1 MKEEFNSSQK
11 ADTLNTLECNI
22 GGIKT
27 YMNTENIRN
36 VVILGHQGSGKTSL
50 VESLA
55 FVSKL
60 IPQKGEVEKK
70 TTLSDYTPDEQR
82 RGTSIQTAIVPLNYN
97 GYKINVIDI
106 PGNDDFISEAIG
118 VNGVVKGAVLVI
130 DASVGVQV
138 GTVKHYKM
146 LRRKGVPTFIFVNKM
161 DKEDVDFEEVLME
174 IRDQLGKEVVSFCY
188 PLGHEKSFDG
198 FANAVDLKAHIFN
211 GKECVE
217 AEIYP
222 DKRDKILELHNT
234 IVEEVAKT
242 DDALLEKFFNGEDF
256 TKEEIRSSL
265 RVGVLSGEIT
275 PLIVGSALKNIG
287 VQTLLN
293 MFISYLPKPND
304 LKPLEAHDEN
314 GKEKVVPTSVD
325 APFSAYVFKT
335 IVDPYAGT
343 VNLAKVCSGVLHVG
357 DEVYVNG
364 GTQRVSMLYQMTGK
378 KLDSVNE
385 VIAGDICALT
395 RLEKVCSGDTLSS
408 PKSITVFKPNK
419 YPTAVIFKA
428 IVLNN
433 KNDESKLG
441 PALAKMQL
449 EDPALEVKRNNE
461 TKQLLLGGLS
471 ESHIAYALEKLK
483 TLYKV
488 ELTTEK
494 MKIVYRESIKGTA
507 EGDGRYVKQ
516 SGGSGFYG
524 VVKMR
529 FEPAEENV
537 FAEEVF
543 GGSVPKNYFPAV
555 EKGFFEAL
563 NSGLLAGF
571 PVIGVKGV
579 LIDGKYHPVDSNEQA
594 FKMAGILAF
603 KDAYLKCRPIILEPI
618 MRVKINV
625 ESRFTGSIL
634 SDLNTRRARIQNIE
648 EKEHGSQEIEALVPE
663 AEIID
668 YVTQLKSITQ
678 ASGFFNRE
686 FEAYEELPEY
696 LKDKVIAENKITQ

>member
-1 MKEEFNSSQK
+1 MGKVETK
-11 ADTLNTLECNI
+11 
-22 GGIKT
+22 
-27 YMNTENIRN
+27 NIRN
-36 VVILGHQGSGKTSL
+36 VVVLGHQSSGKTSL
-50 VESLA
+50 VEALA
-55 FVSKL
+55 FKSGL
-60 IPQKGEVEKK
+60 IPVKGEVEKK
-70 TTLSDYTPDEQR
+70 TTLSDYTPAEQA
-82 RGTSIQTAIVPLNYN
+82 RGGSIQTAVVPLNYK
-97 GYKINVIDI
+97 GYKINLVDI

-118 VNGVVKGAVLVI
+118 VTGIVKGAVLVI

-138 GTVKHYKM
+138 GTVKHWKQ
-146 LRRKGVPTFIFVNKM
+146 LQKKGVPTFIFINKM
-161 DKEDVDFEEVLME
+161 DKEDVDFDLLIED
-174 IRDQLGKEVVSFCY
+174 IRDKLGKNVISFCY
-188 PLGHEKSFDG
+188 PLGHDKQFDG

-222 DKRDKILELHNT
+222 DKRAKVLELHNT

-242 DDALLEKFFNGEDF
+242 DDELLEKFFGGEEF
-256 TKEEIRSSL
+256 TQEEIRKSL
-265 RVGVLSGEIT
+265 RIGVLSGELA
-275 PLIVGSALKNIG
+275 PVIVGCATKNIG
-287 VQTLLN
+287 VETLLE
-293 MFISYLPKPND
+293 MFINYLPSPTD
-304 LKPLEAHDEN
+304 LKPLEAHDEA
-314 GKEKVVPTSVD
+314 GKEKVVPTSESE
-325 APFSAYVFKT
+325 PFSAYVFKT
-335 IVDPYAGT
+335 VVDPYSG
-343 VNLAKVCSGVLHVG
+343 VINIIKVCSGVLHVG

-364 GTQRVSMLYQMTGK
+364 STQRVSMLYSMCGK
-378 KLDSVNE
+378 KLDSINE
-385 VIAGDICALT
+385 LAAGDIGAIT
-395 RLEKVCSGDTLSS
+395 RLDKVCSGNTLSS
-408 PKSITVFKPNK
+408 PKSITIFKPVK

-428 IVLNN
+428 ITLAN

-449 EDPALEVKRNNE
+449 EDPCLEVKRNNE

-471 ESHIAYALEKLK
+471 DSHIAFAIDKLK
-483 TLYKV
+483 TLYKID
-488 ELTTEK
+488 LSTEP
-494 MKIVYRESIKGTA
+494 MKVVYRESIKGTA

-529 FEPAEENV
+529 FEPSEENV

-543 GGSVPKNYFPAV
+543 GGAVPKNYFPAV

-563 NSGLLAGF
+563 QSGLLAGF

-618 MRVKINV
+618 MRVKVVIESKYTGNV
-625 ESRFTGSIL
+625 L

-648 EKEHGSQEIEALVPE
+648 EKDHGTQEIEALVPE
-663 AEIID
+663 AEILD

-686 FEAYEELPEY
+686 FVDYEELPEY
-696 LKDKVIAENKITQ
+696 LKDKVIAENKITQQ

>member
-1 MKEEFNSSQK
+1 MKTQ
-11 ADTLNTLECNI
+11 D
-22 GGIKT
+22 
-27 YMNTENIRN
+27 IRN

-55 FVSKL
+55 FTAKL

-70 TTLSDYTPDEQR
+70 NTLSDYTPDEQR
-82 RGTSIQTAIVPLNYN
+82 RGGSIQTAVVPINYN
-97 GYKINVIDI
+97 NYKINLIDI
-106 PGNDDFISEAIG
+106 PGNDDFISETIG
-118 VNGVVKGAVLVI
+118 VVGVVKGAVLVI

-138 GTVKHYKM
+138 GTIKHYKQ
-146 LRRKGVPTFIFVNKM
+146 LKRKGVPTFIFVNKM
-161 DKEDVDFEEVLME
+161 DKEDVDFEPVLE
-174 IRDQLGKEVVSFCY
+174 DIRDKLGKEVISFCY
-188 PLGHEKSFDG
+188 PLGHEKGFDG
-198 FANAVDLKAHIFN
+198 FANAVDLKAHIYN

-222 DKRDKILELHNT
+222 DKRNKILELHNT

-242 DDALLEKFFNGEDF
+242 NDELLEKFFNGEEF
-256 TKEEIRSSL
+256 TQQEIRESL
-265 RVGVLSGEIT
+265 RVGVLNGELT
-275 PLIVGSALKNIG
+275 PLIVGSATKNIG

-293 MFISYLPKPND
+293 MFINYLPAPND

-314 GKEKVVPTSVD
+314 GADKNVPTDVN

-335 IVDPYAGT
+335 IADPYAGII
-343 VNLAKVCSGVLHVG
+343 NIIKVCSGVLRVG

-364 GTQRVSMLYQMTGK
+364 STQRVSMLFTMTGK
-378 KLDSVNE
+378 KLDNVNE
-385 VIAGDICALT
+385 IIAGDIGAVT
-395 RLEKVCSGDTLSS
+395 RLEKVSSGDTLSS
-408 PKSITVFKPNK
+408 PKSVTVFKPVK

-428 IVLNN
+428 IILAN

-449 EDPALEVKRNNE
+449 EDPSLEVKRNNE

-471 ESHIAYALEKLK
+471 DSHINYALEKLK
-483 TLYKV
+483 TLYKID
-488 ELTTEK
+488 LTTEK
-494 MKIVYRESIKGTA
+494 MKIIYRESIKGTA

-529 FEPAEENV
+529 FEPCEENV

-543 GGSVPKNYFPAV
+543 GGAVPKNYFPAV

-603 KDAYLKCRPIILEPI
+603 KDAYPKCRPIILEPI
-618 MRVKINV
+618 MRIKVHA
-625 ESRFTGSIL
+625 ESKYTGSVL

-663 AEIID
+663 AEILD

-686 FEAYEELPEY
+686 FVAYEEVPEY
-696 LKDKVIAENKITQ
+696 LKEKVIKENKINQ

>member
-1 MKEEFNSSQK
+1 MK
-11 ADTLNTLECNI
+11 
-22 GGIKT
+22 
-27 YMNTENIRN
+27 TENIRN

-55 FVSKL
+55 YVSKL
-60 IPQKGEVEKK
+60 IPVKGEVEKK
-70 TTLSDYTPDEQR
+70 NTLSDYTPEEQKK
-82 RGTSIQTAIVPLNYN
+82 GGSIQTSVIPLEYE
-97 GYKINVIDI
+97 GYKVNLIDI
-106 PGNDDFISEAIG
+106 PGNDDFISETIG
-118 VNGVVKGAVLVI
+118 VTGVVKGAVLVV

-138 GTVKHYKM
+138 GTIKHFNQLKK
-146 LRRKGVPTFIFVNKM
+146 KGVPTFIFVNKM
-161 DKEDVDFEEVLME
+161 DKEDVEFELVLEE
-174 IRDQLGKEVVSFCY
+174 IREKLGKEVISFCY
-188 PLGHEKSFDG
+188 PLGHDKAFDG
-198 FANAVDLKAHIFN
+198 FANAVDLKAHIYN
-211 GKECVE
+211 GKECVD

-222 DKRDKILELHNT
+222 DKRAKILELHNT

-242 DDALLEKFFNGEDF
+242 NDELLEKFFNGEEF
-256 TKEEIRSSL
+256 SQQEIREAL
-265 RVGVLSGEIT
+265 RVGVLKGELT
-275 PLIVGSALKNIG
+275 PLIVGSATKNIG
-287 VQTLLN
+287 IQTLLK
-293 MFISYLPKPND
+293 MFISYLPNPTD
-304 LKPLEAHDEN
+304 LKPLEAHDEAGN
-314 GKEKVVPTSVD
+314 DKVVPTNVNE
-325 APFSAYVFKT
+325 PFSAYVFKT

-343 VNLAKVCSGVLHVG
+343 INLLKVCSGVLKVG

-378 KLDSVNE
+378 KLDSVSE
-385 VIAGDICALT
+385 IIAGDIGAVT
-395 RLEKVCSGDTLSS
+395 RLEKVSSGDSLSS
-408 PKSITVFKPNK
+408 PKSVTIYKPVK

-428 IVLNN
+428 IILAN

-471 ESHIAYALEKLK
+471 DSHIAYALEKLK
-483 TLYKV
+483 SVYKID
-488 ELTTEK
+488 LTTEK
-494 MKIVYRESIKGTA
+494 MKIIYRESIKGTA

-537 FAEEVF
+537 FAEEIF

-563 NSGLLAGF
+563 QSGLLAGF

-579 LIDGKYHPVDSNEQA
+579 LVDGKYHPVDSNEQA

-603 KDAYLKCRPIILEPI
+603 KDAYMKCRPIILEPI
-618 MRVKINV
+618 MRIKVNI
-625 ESRFTGSIL
+625 ESKYTGNIL

-648 EKEHGSQEIEALVPE
+648 EKEHGYQEIEALVPE

-668 YVTQLKSITQ
+668 YVTQLKSLTQ

-686 FEAYEELPEY
+686 FVNYEEVPEY
-696 LKDKVIAENKITQ
+696 LKDRVIQENAVKQ

>member
-1 MKEEFNSSQK
+1 MK
-11 ADTLNTLECNI
+11 
-22 GGIKT
+22 
-27 YMNTENIRN
+27 TENIRN

-60 IPQKGEVEKK
+60 IPAKGEVEKK
-70 TTLSDYTPDEQR
+70 NTLSDYTPEEQKK
-82 RGTSIQTAIVPLNYN
+82 GGSIQTSIIPLEYE
-97 GYKINVIDI
+97 GYKVNLIDI
-106 PGNDDFISEAIG
+106 PGNDDFISETIG
-118 VNGVVKGAVLVI
+118 VTGVVKGAVLVV

-138 GTVKHYKM
+138 GTIKHFNQLKK
-146 LRRKGVPTFIFVNKM
+146 KGVPTFIFVNKM
-161 DKEDVDFEEVLME
+161 DKEDVEFELVLEE
-174 IRDQLGKEVVSFCY
+174 IREKLGKEVISFCY
-188 PLGHEKSFDG
+188 PLGHDKAFDG
-198 FANAVDLKAHIFN
+198 FANAVDLKAHIYN
-211 GKECVE
+211 GKECVD

-222 DKRDKILELHNT
+222 DKRAKILELHNT

-242 DDALLEKFFNGEDF
+242 NDELLEKFFNGEEF
-256 TKEEIRSSL
+256 SQQEIREAL
-265 RVGVLSGEIT
+265 RVGVLKGELT
-275 PLIVGSALKNIG
+275 PLIVGSATKNIG
-287 VQTLLN
+287 IQTLLK
-293 MFISYLPKPND
+293 MFISYLPNPTD
-304 LKPLEAHDEN
+304 LKPLEAHDEAGN
-314 GKEKVVPTSVD
+314 DKVVPTDVNK
-325 APFSAYVFKT
+325 PFSAYVFKT

-343 VNLAKVCSGVLHVG
+343 INLLKVCSGVLKVG

-364 GTQRVSMLYQMTGK
+364 ETQRVSMLYQMTGK

-385 VIAGDICALT
+385 IIAGDIGAVT
-395 RLEKVCSGDTLSS
+395 RLEKVSSGDSLSS
-408 PKSITVFKPNK
+408 PKSVTIYKPVK

-428 IVLNN
+428 IILAN

-471 ESHIAYALEKLK
+471 DSHIAYALEKLK
-483 TLYKV
+483 SVYKID
-488 ELTTEK
+488 LTTEK
-494 MKIVYRESIKGTA
+494 MKIIYRESIKGTA

-537 FAEEVF
+537 FAEEIF

-563 NSGLLAGF
+563 QSGLLAGF

-579 LIDGKYHPVDSNEQA
+579 LVDGKYHPVDSNEQA

-603 KDAYLKCRPIILEPI
+603 KDAYMKCRPIILEPI
-618 MRVKINV
+618 MRIKVNI
-625 ESRFTGSIL
+625 ESKYTGNIL

-648 EKEHGSQEIEALVPE
+648 EKEHGYQEIEALVPE

-668 YVTQLKSITQ
+668 YVTQLKSLTQ

-686 FEAYEELPEY
+686 FVDYEEVPEY
-696 LKDKVIAENKITQ
+696 LKDRVIKENAVKQQ

>member
-1 MKEEFNSSQK
+1 
-11 ADTLNTLECNI
+11 
-22 GGIKT
+22 
-27 YMNTENIRN
+27 MNTENIRN

-55 FVSKL
+55 YTAKL

-70 TTLSDYTPDEQR
+70 NTLSDYTPDEQR
-82 RGTSIQTAIVPLNYN
+82 RGGSIQTSVIPLEYN
-97 GYKINVIDI
+97 GYKINLLDI
-106 PGNDDFISEAIG
+106 PGNDDFISEVIG
-118 VNGVVKGAVLVI
+118 VAGVVKGAVLVI

-138 GTVKHYKM
+138 GTLKHYKQ
-146 LRRKGVPTFIFVNKM
+146 LKRKGVPTFIFVNKM
-161 DKEDVDFEEVLME
+161 DKEDVDFEPILED
-174 IRDQLGKEVVSFCY
+174 IREQLGKEVISFCY
-188 PLGHEKSFDG
+188 PLGHEKGFDG
-198 FANAVDLKAHIFN
+198 FANAVDLKAHIYN

-222 DKRDKILELHNT
+222 DKRNKILELHNT

-242 DDALLEKFFNGEDF
+242 DDALLEKFFNGEEF
-256 TKEEIRSSL
+256 NLEEIRNSL
-265 RVGVLSGEIT
+265 RIGVLAGDLT
-275 PLIVGSALKNIG
+275 PLIVGSATKNIG

-293 MFISYLPKPND
+293 MFISYLPNPND

-314 GKEKVVPTSVD
+314 GNEKVVPTDVNQ
-325 APFSAYVFKT
+325 PFSAYVFKT

-343 VNLAKVCSGVLHVG
+343 INLLKVCSGVLHVG

-364 GTQRVSMLYQMTGK
+364 GTQRISMLYTMTGK
-378 KLDSVNE
+378 KLDNVNE
-385 VIAGDICALT
+385 LIAGDIGAIT
-395 RLEKVCSGDTLSS
+395 RVEKVKSGDSLSS
-408 PKSITVFKPNK
+408 PKSITIFKPVK
-419 YPTAVIFKA
+419 FPTAVIFKA
-428 IVLNN
+428 IILEN

-471 ESHIAYALEKLK
+471 ESHINFALEKLK
-483 TLYKV
+483 TLYKIN
-488 ELTTEK
+488 LTTEK
-494 MKIVYRESIKGTA
+494 MKVVYRESIKGTA

-529 FEPAEENV
+529 FEPAEENE

-543 GGSVPKNYFPAV
+543 GGAVPKNYFPAV

-603 KDAYLKCRPIILEPI
+603 KDAYMKCRPIILEPI
-618 MRVKINV
+618 MRVKVNV
-625 ESRFTGSIL
+625 ESRYTGSIL

-648 EKEHGSQEIEALVPE
+648 EKEHGYQEIEALVPE

-678 ASGFFNRE
+678 ASGYFNRE
-686 FEAYEELPEY
+686 FVDYEELPNY
-696 LKDKVIAENKITQ
+696 LVDKVIAENKIKE

>member
-1 MKEEFNSSQK
+1 METK
-11 ADTLNTLECNI
+11 
-22 GGIKT
+22 
-27 YMNTENIRN
+27 NIRN

-55 FVSKL
+55 YTSKL
-60 IPQKGEVEKK
+60 IPVKGEVEKK
-70 TTLSDYTPDEQR
+70 NTLSDYTPEEQKK
-82 RGTSIQTAIVPLNYN
+82 GGSIQTSVIPLEYE
-97 GYKINVIDI
+97 GHKINLIDI
-106 PGNDDFISEAIG
+106 PGNDDFISETIG
-118 VNGVVKGAVLVI
+118 VTGVVKGAVLVV

-138 GTVKHYKM
+138 GTVKHFNQLKK
-146 LRRKGVPTFIFVNKM
+146 KGVPTFIFVNKM
-161 DKEDVDFEEVLME
+161 DKEDVEFELVLEE
-174 IRDQLGKEVVSFCY
+174 IREKLGKEVISFCY
-188 PLGHEKSFDG
+188 PLGHEKTFDG
-198 FANAVDLKAHIFN
+198 FANAVDLKAHIYN
-211 GKECVE
+211 GKECEE

-222 DKRDKILELHNT
+222 DKRAKILELHNT

-242 DDALLEKFFNGEDF
+242 NDELLEKFFNGEEF
-256 TKEEIRSSL
+256 TMKEIREAL
-265 RVGVLSGEIT
+265 RVGVLKGELT
-275 PLIVGSALKNIG
+275 PLIVGSATKNIG
-287 VQTLLN
+287 VHTLLN
-293 MFISYLPKPND
+293 MFINYLPTPSD
-304 LKPLEAHDEN
+304 LKPLEAHDEA
-314 GKEKVVPTSVD
+314 GKEKVVPTDVSE
-325 APFSAYVFKT
+325 PFSAYVFKT
-335 IVDPYAGT
+335 IVDPYAGII
-343 VNLAKVCSGVLHVG
+343 NLLKVCSGVLHVG

-364 GTQRVSMLYQMTGK
+364 GTQRVSMLYKMTGK

-385 VIAGDICALT
+385 IIAGDIGAVT
-395 RLEKVCSGDTLSS
+395 RLEKVASGDSLSS
-408 PKSITVFKPNK
+408 PKSITIYKPVK
-419 YPTAVIFKA
+419 YPTAVIYKA
-428 IVLNN
+428 IILAN

-449 EDPALEVKRNNE
+449 EDPALDVKRNNE

-471 ESHIAYALEKLK
+471 DSHIAYALEKLK
-483 TLYKV
+483 SVYKID
-488 ELTTEK
+488 LTTEK
-494 MKIVYRESIKGTA
+494 MKIIYRESIKGTA

-537 FAEEVF
+537 FAEEIF

-563 NSGLLAGF
+563 QSGLLAGF

-579 LIDGKYHPVDSNEQA
+579 LVDGKYHPVDSNEQA

-618 MRVKINV
+618 MRIKVNV
-625 ESRFTGSIL
+625 ESKYTGNIL

-648 EKEHGSQEIEALVPE
+648 EKEHGYQEIEALVPE

-668 YVTQLKSITQ
+668 YVTQLKSLTQ

-686 FEAYEELPEY
+686 FVNYEEVPEY
-696 LKDKVIAENKITQ
+696 LKDKVIQENAVKQQ

>member
-1 MKEEFNSSQK
+1 MK
-11 ADTLNTLECNI
+11 
-22 GGIKT
+22 
-27 YMNTENIRN
+27 TENIRN

-60 IPQKGEVEKK
+60 IPAKGEVEKK
-70 TTLSDYTPDEQR
+70 NTLSDYTPEEQKK
-82 RGTSIQTAIVPLNYN
+82 GGSIQTSIIPLEYE
-97 GYKINVIDI
+97 GYKVNLIDI
-106 PGNDDFISEAIG
+106 PGNDDFISETIG
-118 VNGVVKGAVLVI
+118 VTGVVKGAVLVV

-138 GTVKHYKM
+138 GTIKHFNQLKK
-146 LRRKGVPTFIFVNKM
+146 KGVPTFIFVNKM
-161 DKEDVDFEEVLME
+161 DKEDVEFELVLEE
-174 IRDQLGKEVVSFCY
+174 IREKLGKEVISFCY
-188 PLGHEKSFDG
+188 PLGHDKAFDG
-198 FANAVDLKAHIFN
+198 CANAVDLKAHIYN
-211 GKECVE
+211 GKECVD

-222 DKRDKILELHNT
+222 DKRAKILELHNT

-242 DDALLEKFFNGEDF
+242 NDDLLEKFFNGEEF
-256 TKEEIRSSL
+256 SQQEIREAL
-265 RVGVLSGEIT
+265 RVGVLKGELT
-275 PLIVGSALKNIG
+275 PLIVGSATKNIG
-287 VQTLLN
+287 VQTLLK
-293 MFISYLPKPND
+293 MFISYLPNPTD
-304 LKPLEAHDEN
+304 LKPLEAHDEAGN
-314 GKEKVVPTSVD
+314 DKVVPTDVNE
-325 APFSAYVFKT
+325 PFSAYVFKT

-343 VNLAKVCSGVLHVG
+343 INLLKVCSGVLKVG

-364 GTQRVSMLYQMTGK
+364 ETQRVSMLYQMTGK

-385 VIAGDICALT
+385 IIAGDIGAVT
-395 RLEKVCSGDTLSS
+395 RLEKVSSGDSLSS
-408 PKSITVFKPNK
+408 PKSVTIYKPVK

-428 IVLNN
+428 IILAN

-471 ESHIAYALEKLK
+471 DSHIAYALEKLK
-483 TLYKV
+483 SVYKID
-488 ELTTEK
+488 LTTEK
-494 MKIVYRESIKGTA
+494 MKIIYRESIKGTA

-537 FAEEVF
+537 FAEEIF

-563 NSGLLAGF
+563 QSGLLAGF

-579 LIDGKYHPVDSNEQA
+579 LVDGKYHPVDSNEQA

-603 KDAYLKCRPIILEPI
+603 KDAYMKCRPIILEPI
-618 MRVKINV
+618 MRIKVNI
-625 ESRFTGSIL
+625 ESKYTGNIL

-648 EKEHGSQEIEALVPE
+648 EKEHGYQEIEALVPE

-668 YVTQLKSITQ
+668 YVTQLKSLTQ

-686 FEAYEELPEY
+686 FVDYEEVPEY
-696 LKDKVIAENKITQ
+696 LKDRVIQENAVKQQ

>member
-1 MKEEFNSSQK
+1 MK
-11 ADTLNTLECNI
+11 
-22 GGIKT
+22 
-27 YMNTENIRN
+27 TENIRN

-55 FVSKL
+55 YTAKL

-70 TTLSDYTPDEQR
+70 NTLSDYTPEEQR
-82 RGTSIQTAIVPLNYN
+82 RGGSIQTAIVPMDYN
-97 GYKINVIDI
+97 GYKINLLDI
-106 PGNDDFISEAIG
+106 PGNDDFISEVIG
-118 VNGVVKGAVLVI
+118 VAGVVKGAVLVV

-138 GTVKHYKM
+138 GTIKHYKQ
-146 LRRKGVPTFIFVNKM
+146 LKKKGVPTFIFVNKM
-161 DKEDVDFEEVLME
+161 DKEEVEFDLVLEE
-174 IRDQLGKEVVSFCY
+174 IREKLGKEVISFCY

-222 DKRDKILELHNT
+222 DKRNKVLELHNT

-242 DDALLEKFFNGEDF
+242 DDALLEKFFNGEEF
-256 TKEEIRSSL
+256 TQQEIRDSL
-265 RVGVLSGEIT
+265 RIGVLRGDLT
-275 PLIVGSALKNIG
+275 PLIVGSATKNIG
-287 VQTLLN
+287 VKTLLD
-293 MFISYLPKPND
+293 MFISYLPNPSD
-304 LKPLEAHDEN
+304 LKPLEAHDEAGN
-314 GKEKVVPTSVD
+314 EKVVPTSVD
-325 APFSAYVFKT
+325 EPFSAYVFKT

-343 VNLAKVCSGVLHVG
+343 INLIKVCSGVLHVG

-364 GTQRVSMLYQMTGK
+364 GTQRVSMLYMMTGK
-378 KLDSVNE
+378 KLDGINE
-385 VIAGDICALT
+385 LIAGDIGAVT
-395 RLEKVCSGDTLSS
+395 RLEKVASGDSLSS
-408 PKSITVFKPNK
+408 PKSITIFKPVK

-428 IVLNN
+428 IVLAN

-471 ESHIAYALEKLK
+471 DSHINYALEKLK
-483 TLYKV
+483 NIYKIA
-488 ELTTEK
+488 LTTEK
-494 MKIVYRESIKGTA
+494 MKIIYRESIKGTA

-529 FEPAEENV
+529 FEPSEENV

-543 GGSVPKNYFPAV
+543 GGAVPKNYFPAV

-563 NSGLLAGF
+563 QSGLLAGF

-618 MRVKINV
+618 MRIFVHAETKY
-625 ESRFTGSIL
+625 TGSIL
-634 SDLNTRRARIQNIE
+634 SDLNSRRSRIQNIE
-648 EKEHGSQEIEALVPE
+648 DKEGMQEIEALVPE

-678 ASGFFNRE
+678 ASGFFTRE
-686 FEAYEELPEY
+686 FVAYEELPEY

>member
-1 MKEEFNSSQK
+1 MKTQ
-11 ADTLNTLECNI
+11 D
-22 GGIKT
+22 
-27 YMNTENIRN
+27 IRN

-55 FVSKL
+55 FTAKL

-70 TTLSDYTPDEQR
+70 NTLSDYTPDEQR
-82 RGTSIQTAIVPLNYN
+82 RGGSIQTAVIPINYN
-97 GYKINVIDI
+97 NYKINLIDI
-106 PGNDDFISEAIG
+106 PGNDDFISETIG
-118 VNGVVKGAVLVI
+118 VVGVVKGAVLVI

-138 GTVKHYKM
+138 GTIKHYKQ
-146 LRRKGVPTFIFVNKM
+146 LKRKGVPTFIFVNKM
-161 DKEDVDFEEVLME
+161 DKEDVDFEPVLE
-174 IRDQLGKEVVSFCY
+174 DIRDKLGKEVISFCY
-188 PLGHEKSFDG
+188 PLGHEKGFDG
-198 FANAVDLKAHIFN
+198 FANAVDLKAHIYN

-222 DKRDKILELHNT
+222 DKRNKILELHNT

-242 DDALLEKFFNGEDF
+242 NDELLEKFFNGEEF
-256 TKEEIRSSL
+256 TQQEIRESL
-265 RVGVLSGEIT
+265 RVGVLNGELT
-275 PLIVGSALKNIG
+275 PLIVGSATKNIG

-293 MFISYLPKPND
+293 MFINYLPAPND

-314 GKEKVVPTSVD
+314 GADKNVPTDVN

-335 IVDPYAGT
+335 IADPYAGII
-343 VNLAKVCSGVLHVG
+343 NIIKVCSGVLRVG

-364 GTQRVSMLYQMTGK
+364 STQRVSMLFTMTGK
-378 KLDSVNE
+378 KLDNVNE
-385 VIAGDICALT
+385 IIAGDIGAVT
-395 RLEKVCSGDTLSS
+395 RLEKVSSGDTLSS
-408 PKSITVFKPNK
+408 PKSVTIFKPVK

-428 IVLNN
+428 IILAN

-449 EDPALEVKRNNE
+449 EDPSLEVKRNNE

-471 ESHIAYALEKLK
+471 DSHINYALEKLK
-483 TLYKV
+483 TLYKID
-488 ELTTEK
+488 LTTEK
-494 MKIVYRESIKGTA
+494 MKIIYRESIKGTA

-537 FAEEVF
+537 FAEEIF

-579 LIDGKYHPVDSNEQA
+579 LVDGKYHPVDSNEQA

-618 MRVKINV
+618 MRIKVNI
-625 ESRFTGSIL
+625 ESKYTGNIL

-648 EKEHGSQEIEALVPE
+648 EKEHGYQEIEALVPE

-668 YVTQLKSITQ
+668 YVTQLKSLTQ

-686 FEAYEELPEY
+686 FVDYEELPEY
-696 LKDKVIAENKITQ
+696 LKDKVIAENKIVNQ

>member
-1 MKEEFNSSQK
+1 ME
-11 ADTLNTLECNI
+11 
-22 GGIKT
+22 IK
-27 YMNTENIRN
+27 NIRN

-55 FVSKL
+55 YASKL
-60 IPQKGEVEKK
+60 IPVKGEVEKK
-70 TTLSDYTPDEQR
+70 NTLSDYTPEEQKK
-82 RGTSIQTAIVPLNYN
+82 GGSIQTSVIPLEYE
-97 GYKINVIDI
+97 GHKINLIDI
-106 PGNDDFISEAIG
+106 PGNDDFISETIG
-118 VNGVVKGAVLVI
+118 VTGVVKGAVLVI

-138 GTVKHYKM
+138 GTVKHFNQLKK
-146 LRRKGVPTFIFVNKM
+146 KGVPTFIFVNKM
-161 DKEDVDFEEVLME
+161 DKEDVEFELVLEE
-174 IRDQLGKEVVSFCY
+174 IREKLGKEVISFCY
-188 PLGHEKSFDG
+188 PLGHEKTFDG
-198 FANAVDLKAHIFN
+198 FANAVDLKAHIYN
-211 GKECVE
+211 GKECEE

-222 DKRDKILELHNT
+222 DKRAKILELHNT

-242 DDALLEKFFNGEDF
+242 NDELLEKFFNGEEF
-256 TKEEIRSSL
+256 TMKEIREAL
-265 RVGVLSGEIT
+265 RVGVLKGELT
-275 PLIVGSALKNIG
+275 PLIVGSATKNIG
-287 VQTLLN
+287 VHTLLN
-293 MFISYLPKPND
+293 MFINYLPTPSD
-304 LKPLEAHDEN
+304 LKPLEAHDET
-314 GKEKVVPTSVD
+314 GKEKVVPTDVSE
-325 APFSAYVFKT
+325 PFSAYVFKT
-335 IVDPYAGT
+335 IVDPYAGII
-343 VNLAKVCSGVLHVG
+343 NLLKVCSGVLHVG

-364 GTQRVSMLYQMTGK
+364 GTQRVSMLYKMTSK

-385 VIAGDICALT
+385 IIAGDIGAVT
-395 RLEKVCSGDTLSS
+395 RLEKVASGDSLSS
-408 PKSITVFKPNK
+408 PKSITIYKPVK
-419 YPTAVIFKA
+419 YPTAVIYKA
-428 IVLNN
+428 IILAN

-449 EDPALEVKRNNE
+449 EDPALDVKRNNE

-471 ESHIAYALEKLK
+471 DSHIAYALEKLK
-483 TLYKV
+483 SVYKID
-488 ELTTEK
+488 LTTEK
-494 MKIVYRESIKGTA
+494 MKIIYRESIKGTA

-537 FAEEVF
+537 FAEEIF

-563 NSGLLAGF
+563 QSGLLAGF

-579 LIDGKYHPVDSNEQA
+579 LVDGKYHPVDSNEQA

-618 MRVKINV
+618 MRIKVNV
-625 ESRFTGSIL
+625 ESKYTGNIL

-648 EKEHGSQEIEALVPE
+648 EKEHGYQEIEALVPE

-668 YVTQLKSITQ
+668 YVTQLKSLTQ

-686 FEAYEELPEY
+686 FVNYEEVPEY
-696 LKDKVIAENKITQ
+696 LKEKVIQENAVKQQ

>member
-1 MKEEFNSSQK
+1 MK
-11 ADTLNTLECNI
+11 
-22 GGIKT
+22 
-27 YMNTENIRN
+27 TENIRN
-36 VVILGHQGSGKTSL
+36 VVILGHQGSGKTTL

-55 FVSKL
+55 FEAKL

-70 TTLSDYTPDEQR
+70 NTLSDYTPEEQR
-82 RGTSIQTAIVPLNYN
+82 RGGSIQTAVIPLEYN
-97 GYKINVIDI
+97 GYKINLLDI
-106 PGNDDFISEAIG
+106 PGNDDFISEVIG
-118 VNGVVKGAVLVI
+118 VAGVVKGAVLVV

-138 GTVKHYKM
+138 GTIKHYKQ
-146 LRRKGVPTFIFVNKM
+146 LKKKGVPTFVFVNKM
-161 DKEDVDFEEVLME
+161 DKEEVE
-174 IRDQLGKEVVSFCY
+174 FDAVIEDIREKLGKEVVSFCY
-188 PLGHEKSFDG
+188 PLGKNKSFDG
-198 FANAVDLKAHIFN
+198 FANAVDMKAHIYN

-222 DKRDKILELHNT
+222 DKMDKVMELHNT
-234 IVEEVAKT
+234 IAEEVAKT
-242 DDALLEKFFNGEDF
+242 NDELLEKYFNGEEF
-256 TKEEIRSSL
+256 TDQEINEAL
-265 RVGVLSGEIT
+265 RAGVLNCEIT
-275 PLIVGSALKNIG
+275 PLIVGSATKNIG

-293 MFISYLPKPND
+293 MFISYLPNPAD

-325 APFSAYVFKT
+325 EPFSAYVFKT

-343 VNLAKVCSGVLHVG
+343 INLLKVCSGVLHVG
-357 DEVYVNG
+357 DEVYTNG
-364 GTQRVSMLYQMTGK
+364 VTQRVSMLYTMTGK
-378 KLDSVNE
+378 KLDNANE
-385 VIAGDICALT
+385 VIAGDICAVT
-395 RLEKVCSGDTLSS
+395 RLEKVCSGDSLSS
-408 PKSITVFKPNK
+408 PKAVTIFKPVK
-419 YPTAVIFKA
+419 YPTAVIYKA
-428 IVLNN
+428 IILAN

-449 EDPALEVKRNNE
+449 EDPSLDVKRNNE

-471 ESHIAYALEKLK
+471 DSHINYALEKLK
-483 TLYKV
+483 NLYKIA
-488 ELTTEK
+488 LTTEK
-494 MKIVYRESIKGTA
+494 MKVIYRESIKGTA

-529 FEPAEENV
+529 FEPSEENV
-537 FAEEVF
+537 FAEEIF
-543 GGSVPKNYFPAV
+543 GGAVPKNYFPAV

-563 NSGLLAGF
+563 QSGLLAGF

-618 MRVKINV
+618 MRIFVHAETKY
-625 ESRFTGSIL
+625 TGNIL
-634 SDLNTRRARIQNIE
+634 SDLNSRRARIQNIE
-648 EKEHGSQEIEALVPE
+648 DKDGMQEIEALVPE

-678 ASGFFNRE
+678 ASGFFTRE
-686 FEAYEELPEY
+686 FVSYEELPDY
-696 LKDKVIAENKITQ
+696 LKDKVIAENKPAQ

>member
-1 MKEEFNSSQK
+1 MAKFDAK
-11 ADTLNTLECNI
+11 
-22 GGIKT
+22 
-27 YMNTENIRN
+27 NIRN
-36 VVILGHQGSGKTSL
+36 VVILGHQSSGKTSL
-50 VESLA
+50 VESMAL
-55 FVSKL
+55 VSGL

-70 TTLSDYTPDEQR
+70 NTLSDYTPDEQR
-82 RGTSIQTAIVPLNYN
+82 RGTSIQTSIIPLTYK
-97 GYKINVIDI
+97 GYKINLIDI

-118 VNGVVKGAVLVI
+118 VTGIVKGAVLVV

-138 GTVKHYKM
+138 GTVKHWNQ
-146 LRRKGVPTFIFVNKM
+146 LRKKGIPTFIFINKM
-161 DKEDVDFEEVLME
+161 DKEEVEFELVLDE
-174 IRDQLGKEVVSFCY
+174 IREKLGNNVISFCY
-188 PLGHEKSFDG
+188 PLGHEKAFDG
-198 FANAVDLKAHIFN
+198 FANAVDLKAHIYN

-222 DKRDKILELHNT
+222 DKRPKILELHNT

-242 DDALLEKFFNGEDF
+242 NDELLEKFFNGETF
-256 TKEEIRSSL
+256 THEEIRSSL
-265 RVGVLSGEIT
+265 RIGVLKGDLA
-275 PLIVGSALKNIG
+275 PVIVGSATKNIG
-287 VQTLLN
+287 VQTLLQ
-293 MFISYLPKPND
+293 MFIDYLPNPCD
-304 LKPLEAHDEN
+304 LKPLEAHDAD
-314 GKEKVVPTSVD
+314 GKEVTRQTSD
-325 APFSAYVFKT
+325 SEPFSAYVFKT
-335 IVDPYAGT
+335 IVDPYSG
-343 VNLAKVCSGVLHVG
+343 VINVIKVCSGVLHAG

-364 GTQRVSMLYQMTGK
+364 STQRVSMLYSMTGK
-378 KLDSVNE
+378 KLDSIDE
-385 VIAGDICALT
+385 LSAGDIGAIT
-395 RLEKVCSGDTLSS
+395 RLEKVCSGNTLCS
-408 PKSITVFKPNK
+408 PKAITIYKPVK

-428 IVLNN
+428 IVLAN

-449 EDPALEVKRNNE
+449 EDPCIEVKRNNE

-471 ESHIAYALEKLK
+471 SSHIDFAIEKLK
-483 TLYKV
+483 TLYKIDV
-488 ELTTEK
+488 STEM

-529 FEPAEENV
+529 FEPSEENC
-537 FAEEVF
+537 FAEEVY
-543 GGSVPKNYFPAV
+543 GGAVPKNFFPAV

-563 NSGLLAGF
+563 NNGLLAGF

-603 KDAYLKCRPIILEPI
+603 KDAYPKCRPIILEPI
-618 MRVKINV
+618 MRVKVHIESKYTGNV
-625 ESRFTGSIL
+625 L

-648 EKEHGSQEIEALVPE
+648 EKEHGNQEIEALIPE
-663 AEIID
+663 AEILD

-686 FEAYEELPEY
+686 FVAYEELPEY
-696 LKDKVIAENKITQ
+696 LKDKVIKENKIEQ

>member
-1 MKEEFNSSQK
+1 MK
-11 ADTLNTLECNI
+11 
-22 GGIKT
+22 
-27 YMNTENIRN
+27 TENIRN

-55 FVSKL
+55 YVSKL
-60 IPQKGEVEKK
+60 IPAKGEVEKK
-70 TTLSDYTPDEQR
+70 NTLSDYTPEEQKK
-82 RGTSIQTAIVPLNYN
+82 GGSIQTSIIPLQYE
-97 GYKINVIDI
+97 GYKVNLIDI
-106 PGNDDFISEAIG
+106 PGNDDFISETIG
-118 VNGVVKGAVLVI
+118 VTGVVKGAVLVV

-138 GTVKHYKM
+138 GTIKHFNQLKK
-146 LRRKGVPTFIFVNKM
+146 KGVPTFIFVNKM
-161 DKEDVDFEEVLME
+161 DKEDVEFELVLEE
-174 IRDQLGKEVVSFCY
+174 IREKLGKEVISFCY
-188 PLGHEKSFDG
+188 PLGHDKAFDG
-198 FANAVDLKAHIFN
+198 FANAVDLKAHIYN
-211 GKECVE
+211 GKECVD

-222 DKRDKILELHNT
+222 DKRAKILELHNT

-242 DDALLEKFFNGEDF
+242 NDELLEKFFNGEEF
-256 TKEEIRSSL
+256 SQQEIREAL
-265 RVGVLSGEIT
+265 RVGVLKGELT
-275 PLIVGSALKNIG
+275 PLIVGSATKNIG
-287 VQTLLN
+287 IQTLLK
-293 MFISYLPKPND
+293 MFISYLPNPND
-304 LKPLEAHDEN
+304 LKPLEAHDEAGN
-314 GKEKVVPTSVD
+314 DKVVPTDVNE
-325 APFSAYVFKT
+325 PFSAYVFKT

-343 VNLAKVCSGVLHVG
+343 INLLKVCSGVLKVG

-364 GTQRVSMLYQMTGK
+364 STQRVSMLYQMTGK

-385 VIAGDICALT
+385 IIAGDIGAVT
-395 RLEKVCSGDTLSS
+395 RLEKVSSGDSLSS
-408 PKSITVFKPNK
+408 PKSVTIYKPVK

-428 IVLNN
+428 IILAN

-471 ESHIAYALEKLK
+471 DSHIAYALEKLK
-483 TLYKV
+483 SVYKID
-488 ELTTEK
+488 LTTEK
-494 MKIVYRESIKGTA
+494 MKIIYRESIKGTA

-537 FAEEVF
+537 FAEEIF

-563 NSGLLAGF
+563 QSGLLAGF

-603 KDAYLKCRPIILEPI
+603 KDAYMKCKPIILEPI
-618 MRVKINV
+618 MRIKVNI
-625 ESRFTGSIL
+625 ESKYTGNIL

-648 EKEHGSQEIEALVPE
+648 EKEHGYQEIEAPE

-668 YVTQLKSITQ
+668 YVTQLKSLTQ

-686 FEAYEELPEY
+686 FVNYEEVPEY
-696 LKDKVIAENKITQ
+696 LKDRVIQENAVKQ

>member
-1 MKEEFNSSQK
+1 MKV
-11 ADTLNTLECNI
+11 
-22 GGIKT
+22 
-27 YMNTENIRN
+27 ENIRN
-36 VVILGHQGSGKTSL
+36 VVLLGHQSSGKTSL

-60 IPQKGEVEKK
+60 ISQKGEVEKK
-70 TTLSDYTPDEQR
+70 NTLSDYTPDEQK
-82 RGTSIQTAIVPLNYN
+82 RGSSIQTAVIPLKYDN
-97 GYKINVIDI
+97 YKINLIDV

-118 VNGVVKGAVLVI
+118 VVGAVKGAVLVI
-130 DASVGVQV
+130 DASIGVQV

-161 DKEDVDFEEVLME
+161 DKEDVDFENVLNE
-174 IRDQLGKEVVSFCY
+174 IREKLGKEVISFCY
-188 PLGHEKSFDG
+188 PLGHDKSFDG
-198 FANAVDLKAHIFN
+198 YADAVDLKAHVYN

-242 DDALLEKFFNGEDF
+242 DDALLEKFFNGEEF
-256 TKEEIRSSL
+256 TLEEIRNSL
-265 RVGVLSGEIT
+265 RIGVLAGELT

-287 VQTLLN
+287 VDTLLK
-293 MFISYLPKPND
+293 MFISYLPNPND
-304 LKPLEAHDEN
+304 LKPLAAHDEN
-314 GKEKVVPTSVD
+314 GNEKVVPTSVD
-325 APFSAYVFKT
+325 EPFSAYVFKT
-335 IVDPYAGT
+335 VVDTYTGAT
-343 VNLAKVCSGVLHVG
+343 NLIKVCSGVLHVG

-364 GTQRVSMLYQMTGK
+364 STQRISMLYEMCGK

-385 VIAGDICALT
+385 LIAGDIGAVT
-395 RLEKVCSGDTLSS
+395 RLEKVRSGDSLSS
-408 PKSITVFKPNK
+408 PKSITIFKPAK
-419 YPTAVIFKA
+419 FPTAVIFKA
-428 IVLNN
+428 IVLTN

-449 EDPALEVKRNNE
+449 EDPSLEVKRNNE
-461 TKQLLLGGLS
+461 TKQQLLGGLS
-471 ESHIAYALEKLK
+471 ESHIAFALDKLK
-483 TLYKV
+483 NTYKIA
-488 ELTTEK
+488 LTTEK
-494 MKIVYRESIKGTA
+494 MKIIYRESIKGTA

-529 FEPAEENV
+529 FEPAEENS

-543 GGSVPKNYFPAV
+543 GGAVPKNYFPAV

-563 NSGLLAGF
+563 NNGLLAGF
-571 PVIGVKGV
+571 PVIGVRGV
-579 LIDGKYHPVDSNEQA
+579 LVDGKYHPVDSNEQA

-603 KDAYLKCRPIILEPI
+603 KDAYLKCKPIILEPI
-618 MRVKINV
+618 MRIKVNADTAY
-625 ESRFTGSIL
+625 TGNIL

-648 EKEHGSQEIEALVPE
+648 EKEHGTQEIEALVPE

-668 YVTQLKSITQ
+668 YVTKLKSLTQ

-686 FEAYEELPEY
+686 FEAYEELPEF
-696 LKDKVIAENKITQ
+696 LKEKVIAENKPENN

>member
-1 MKEEFNSSQK
+1 MK
-11 ADTLNTLECNI
+11 
-22 GGIKT
+22 
-27 YMNTENIRN
+27 TENIRN
-36 VVILGHQGSGKTSL
+36 VVILGHQSSGKTSL

-55 FVSKL
+55 FTAKL
-60 IPQKGEVEKK
+60 IPAKGEVEKK
-70 TTLSDYTPDEQR
+70 NTLSDYTPDEQR
-82 RGTSIQTAIVPLNYN
+82 RGASIQTAVVPLKYN
-97 GYKINVIDI
+97 DYKINLIDI

-118 VNGVVKGAVLVI
+118 VVGAVKGAVLVI
-130 DASVGVQV
+130 DASIGVQV

-146 LRRKGVPTFIFVNKM
+146 LKKKGIPTFIFVNKM
-161 DKEDVDFEEVLME
+161 DKEDVKFDEVLDE
-174 IRDQLGKEVVSFCY
+174 IREKLGKEVISFCY
-188 PLGHEKSFDG
+188 PLGHEKAFDG
-198 FANAVDLKAHIFN
+198 FANAVDLKAHIYN

-222 DKRDKILELHNT
+222 DKRAKVLELHNT

-242 DDALLEKFFNGEDF
+242 NDELLEKFFNGEEF
-256 TKEEIRSSL
+256 TQEEIRSSL
-265 RVGVLSGEIT
+265 RTGVLGGELT
-275 PLIVGSALKNIG
+275 PLIVGSATKNIG
-287 VQTLLN
+287 VQTLLQ
-293 MFISYLPKPND
+293 MFINYLPNPSD
-304 LKPLEAHDEN
+304 LKPLAAHDEN
-314 GKEKVVPTSVD
+314 GVDKEVPTSVD
-325 APFSAYVFKT
+325 APFSAYIFKT
-335 IVDPYAGT
+335 VVDPYTG
-343 VNLAKVCSGVLHVG
+343 VINIIKVTSGVLHVG

-364 GTQRVSMLYQMTGK
+364 ETQKVSMLFEMTGK
-378 KLDSVNE
+378 KLDAVNE
-385 VIAGDICALT
+385 LIAGDIGAIT
-395 RLEKVCSGDTLSS
+395 RLEKVKSGDTLSS
-408 PKSITVFKPNK
+408 PKSITIFKPVK

-428 IVLNN
+428 IILEN
-433 KNDESKLG
+433 KNDESKLS

-461 TKQLLLGGLS
+461 TKQQLLGGLS

-483 TLYKV
+483 NTYKV
-488 ELTTEK
+488 SLTTEK
-494 MKIVYRESIKGTA
+494 MKIIYRESIKGTA

-543 GGSVPKNYFPAV
+543 GGAVPKNYFPAV

-579 LIDGKYHPVDSNEQA
+579 LVDGKYHPVDSNEQA

-603 KDAYLKCRPIILEPI
+603 KDAYMKCRPIILEPI
-618 MRVKINV
+618 MRIKVV
-625 ESRFTGSIL
+625 ADTVYTGNIL

-668 YVTQLKSITQ
+668 YVTKLKSLTQ

-686 FEAYEELPEY
+686 FEGYEELPEF
-696 LKDKVIAENKITQ
+696 LKDKVIAENKIEQ

>member
-1 MKEEFNSSQK
+1 MK
-11 ADTLNTLECNI
+11 
-22 GGIKT
+22 
-27 YMNTENIRN
+27 TENIRN

-55 FVSKL
+55 FTSKL

-70 TTLSDYTPDEQR
+70 NTLSDYSAEEQR
-82 RGTSIQTAIVPLNYN
+82 RGSSIQTAVIPLNYE
-97 GYKINVIDI
+97 GYKINLVDV

-118 VNGVVKGAVLVI
+118 VTGIVKGAVLVV

-138 GTVKHYKM
+138 GTIKHYNLLKK
-146 LRRKGVPTFIFVNKM
+146 KGVPTFIFVNKM
-161 DKEDVDFEEVLME
+161 DKEEVDFDLILEDMREK
-174 IRDQLGKEVVSFCY
+174 LGKNVISFCY
-188 PLGHEKSFDG
+188 PLGHENSFDG
-198 FANAVDLKAHIFN
+198 FANAVDLKAHIYN

-222 DKRDKILELHNT
+222 DKRNKVLELHNT

-242 DDALLEKFFNGEDF
+242 DDALLEKFFNGEEF
-256 TKEEIRSSL
+256 SMEEIRSSL
-265 RVGVLSGEIT
+265 RKGVLSGELT
-275 PLIVGSALKNIG
+275 PVIVGCALKNIG
-287 VQTLLN
+287 IHTLLN
-293 MFISYLPKPND
+293 MFINYLPNPND

-314 GKEKVVPTSVD
+314 GKEKVVPTLDSE
-325 APFSAYVFKT
+325 PFSAYCFKT
-335 IVDPYAGT
+335 IADPYAGM
-343 VNLAKVCSGVLHVG
+343 VNIIKVCSGVLHVG
-357 DEVYVNG
+357 DEVYING
-364 GTQRVSMLYQMTGK
+364 ETQRISMLYVMTGK

-385 VIAGDICALT
+385 LSAGDIGALT
-395 RLEKVCSGDTLSS
+395 RLEKVKSGDSLSS
-408 PKSITVFKPNK
+408 PKSITIFKPVK

-428 IVLNN
+428 IVLAN
-433 KNDESKLG
+433 KNDENKLG

-471 ESHIAYALEKLK
+471 DSHIKYVIEKIK
-483 TLYKV
+483 ALYKID
-488 ELTTEK
+488 LTTEK
-494 MKIVYRESIKGTA
+494 MKIVYRESIKATA

-529 FEPAEENV
+529 FEPAEENE

-543 GGSVPKNYFPAV
+543 GGAVPKNYFPAV

-563 NSGLLAGF
+563 QSGLLAGF

-603 KDAYLKCRPIILEPI
+603 KDAYMKCHPIILEPI
-618 MRVKINV
+618 MRVKINA
-625 ESRFTGSIL
+625 ESKYTGNIL

-648 EKEHGSQEIEALVPE
+648 EKDHGVQEIEALVPE

-686 FEAYEELPEY
+686 FVDYEELPSY
-696 LKDKVIAENKITQ
+696 LQDKVIADNKVEQ